1 MEKIQ
6 FKCELLSDIV
16 LNESPATEGKRK
28 CIDFIPG
35 NNFLGIVASQLYKE
49 TDETSWLIFHSGNV
63 RFGDAHPSFNGI
75 RSLRVPA
82 SFYYPKL
89 KKIDDACY
97 VHHFVKHD
105 DEIKGLQLK
114 QCRGDF
120 YVFSEQN
127 EATKVKVLKDFS
139 IKSAY
144 DSDLRR
150 AKDSQMFGYEALC
163 KGLVM
168 YFSIE
173 IDEKALHC
181 KDSIVN
187 AICGKHHI
195 GRSRSA
201 QYGRIEISTTSF
213 KEVETTKQPILIG
226 NEQYIAVYADSR
238 LIFFDENGNNTFQP
252 KPIELGIEDKD
263 AEIDWN
269 LSQIRT
275 FQYAPWN
282 YKRQAFDAERCGI
295 EKGSVFLVKA
305 KNINIKSNTIGFY
318 KNEGFGHVIYNPAFL
333 QSREKGLSIYNFS
346 EQKPE
351 TVSIK
356 AHKDIDNELIAFLKK
371 KKEQAV
377 KQGVIIE
384 AVNHFVDEYGKFFQ
398 KSQFASQWGSIRSFA
413 MVYSEDEKLREA
425 IEGFLTHG
433 VKSEDWKERG
443 RRDKL
448 ISFLATTEFEGYLQE
463 AVINLASEMAKICK
477 S

>member
-16 LNESPATEGKRK
+16 LNDSPATEGKRK
-28 CIDFIPG
+28 CLDFISG

-75 RSLRVPA
+75 RSLRVPS

-105 DEIKGLQLK
+105 DEIKALQLK
-114 QCRGDF
+114 QCRSDF

-127 EATKVKVLKDFS
+127 EAIRVKVLKDFS

-173 IDEKALHC
+173 IDENALHC

-201 QYGRIEISTTSF
+201 QYGRVEISTTSF

-333 QSREKGLSIYNFS
+333 QSREKGLSIYSFS

-356 AHKDIDNELIAFLKK
+356 AHKDIDNELIVFLKK

-433 VKSEDWKERG
+433 VKSEEWKERG
-443 RRDKL
+443 RCDKL
-448 ISFLATTEFEGYLQE
+448 IGFLATTEFEGHLQE